1 MARTADGAR
10 GVGGVFALC
19 SLYSVPRV
27 VCWAA
32 PKHGSSATKLRRLRQ
47 RSCYSACGAVSL
59 DGAAL
64 YAAQFAVVAA
74 VPPCD
79 CSGCSVVAWGV
90 HFLLPLGTH
99 AHRCMPQHAYR
110 QCSAV

>member
-64 YAAQFAVVAA
+64 YAGLRARMTRAVCAEHGAFEPANSLISWISVDGEKKQQGAA
-74 VPPCD
+74 
-79 CSGCSVVAWGV
+79 
-90 HFLLPLGTH
+90 
-99 AHRCMPQHAYR
+99 
-110 QCSAV
+110 